1 MSEAFKTDI
10 VVVGGGPVG
19 LAAALGLH
27 RRGFRVLL
35 VERGGAPAAHDLE
48 LYDPRVYAIAPES
61 ARVLDS
67 VGAWRR
73 IVERRAGAYSRMR
86 VWDRSPS
93 RCLNFD
99 AEDAGAE
106 QLGWIVEHGL
116 IVDALW
122 QRREGLDVWL
132 EARVESLQLPNE
144 DDDRARLR
152 LVDGRAVEA
161 RLIVAADGADS
172 QLRELA
178 GIETVGWR
186 YAQRAQVCH
195 VRASAAHEGTAWQ
208 RFLPTGPLALLP
220 LADGRVSIVWSADSA
235 LADRLVAHDDTAF
248 LEALTEASQGVLG
261 RFTETGP
268 RLDVPLRLLH
278 ARDYVRDGL
287 ALVGD
292 AAHAV
297 HPLAGQ
303 GLNLGLADVAQ
314 LVATVAD
321 AREAGRDWR
330 SERTLARYARARKA
344 ANLEMLAVTDSL
356 SRAFRLR
363 LPGLRTVLGLGMEAV
378 DRLGPVKT
386 LLMRQAASA

>member
-1 MSEAFKTDI
+1 MPADLQTDI

-19 LAAALGLH
+19 LASALGLH

-48 LYDPRVYAIAPES
+48 HYDPRVYAIAPES
-61 ARVLDS
+61 ARLLDS

-73 IVERRAGAYSRMR
+73 ILERRAAAYARMR

-93 RCLNFD
+93 RALSFD
-99 AEDAGAE
+99 AGDAGAE

-122 QRREGLDVWL
+122 QRRDGIEIWLD
-132 EARVESLQLPNE
+132 AAVESLQLPNE

-152 LVDGRAVEA
+152 LADGRAVQA
-161 RLIVAADGADS
+161 RLIIAADGADS

-195 VRASAAHEGTAWQ
+195 VCASLAHEGTAWQ

-220 LADGRVSIVWSADSA
+220 LADGRVSIVWSADPA
-235 LADRLVAHDDTAF
+235 LADTLAALDDEAF
-248 LEALTEASQGVLG
+248 LERLADASQGVVG
-261 RFTETGP
+261 RFLECGP
-268 RLDVPLRLLH
+268 RRDVPLRLLH

-330 SERTLARYARARKA
+330 SVRTLGRYARARKA

-378 DRLGPVKT
+378 DRLGPVKG